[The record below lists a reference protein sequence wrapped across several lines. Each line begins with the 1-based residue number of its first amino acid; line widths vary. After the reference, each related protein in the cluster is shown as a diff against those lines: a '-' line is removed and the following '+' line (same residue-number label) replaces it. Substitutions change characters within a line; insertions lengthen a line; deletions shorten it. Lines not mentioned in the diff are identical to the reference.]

1 MRRGKISNKSVYCI
15 IIASIFTLLSF
26 FFDQQVIQTEDKVR
40 DLKLD
45 MSLKEKKYEDFS
57 SAFRSI
63 LSFADIIKSNYAY
76 YLHINSLPYR
86 ALVRLE
92 TDPDF
97 IKHFHI
103 KKNIVMKFG
112 PSGMKEYTTFRMKN
126 YIMDNYT
133 NIITGILDIRASLID
148 TPMANLN
155 YSNEDPT
162 ERKLEK
168 KLSDLFLLG
177 DNFVDF
183 GENFFKKMNDFKG
196 SRIPLKFRTE
206 FINHLEMEYFTLLY
220 EETTKLNEQLSIFGE
235 DLNSVGSLFQE
246 KMDNFDSAIEI
257 LIKDLKG
264 KEIKK
269 NYFILT
275 SILCQILGL
284 IAILLLFK
292 NILIENSKEKGVN

>member
-45 MSLKEKKYEDFS
+45 ISLKEKKYEDFS
-57 SAFRSI
+57 SAYRSI

-86 ALVRLE
+86 ALIRLE

-97 IKHFHI
+97 IKHFYTT
-103 KKNIVMKFG
+103 KNIVMKLG
-112 PSGMKEYTTFRMKN
+112 PSGMKEYRTYQMK
-126 YIMDNYT
+126 YFIMGNYT
-133 NIITGILDIRASLID
+133 DIITGIFDIRASLID
-148 TPMANLN
+148 APMANLN
-155 YSNEDPT
+155 YSSKDPT

-168 KLSDLFLLG
+168 KLSDLFLLD

-183 GENFFKKMNDFKG
+183 GENFFKKENNFKG
-196 SRIPLKFRTE
+196 SRIE
-206 FINHLEMEYFTLLY
+206 FINHLEIDYYTLLY
-220 EETTKLNEQLSIFGE
+220 EETIKLNKQLLIFRE
-235 DLNSVGSLFQE
+235 DLNLVGGLFVE
-246 KMDNFDSAIEI
+246 KLFNFDSDIEI
-257 LIKDLKG
+257 LFKDLKG

>member
-97 IKHFHI
+97 IKHFHT
-103 KKNIVMKFG
+103 KKSIVMKLG
-112 PSGMKEYTTFRMKN
+112 PSGMKKYTIYQMRHFIIN
-126 YIMDNYT
+126 NYT
-133 NIITGILDIRASLID
+133 NIAKGMLDIRASLID

>member
-1 MRRGKISNKSVYCI
+1 MRRGKISNQSIYCI

-57 SAFRSI
+57 SAFRSS

-112 PSGMKEYTTFRMKN
+112 PSRMKEYTTFRMKN

>member
-1 MRRGKISNKSVYCI
+1 MRRGKISNQSIYCI

-196 SRIPLKFRTE
+196 SRIE

>member
-1 MRRGKISNKSVYCI
+1 MRRGKISNKSVYVI

-183 GENFFKKMNDFKG
+183 GENFFNKMNDFKG
-196 SRIPLKFRTE
+196 SRIE
-206 FINHLEMEYFTLLY
+206 FINHLEMDYYTLLY
-220 EETTKLNEQLSIFGE
+220 KETIKLNKQLSIFRE
-235 DLNSVGSLFQE
+235 DLNSVGNLFQE
-246 KMDNFDSAIEI
+246 KMFNFDSDIEI
-257 LIKDLKG
+257 LFKDLKG

>member
-97 IKHFHI
+97 IKHFYT
-103 KKNIVMKFG
+103 KKNIVMKLG
-112 PSGMKEYTTFRMKN
+112 PSGMKEYTIFQMKHFIAN
-126 YIMDNYT
+126 NYT

>member
-183 GENFFKKMNDFKG
+183 GENFFKKGNNFKG
-196 SRIPLKFRTE
+196 SRTE
-206 FINHLEMEYFTLLY
+206 FINHLEMDYYTLLY
-220 EETTKLNEQLSIFGE
+220 KETTKLNEQLSIFGE

>member
-63 LSFADIIKSNYAY
+63 LSFTNITKSNYAY

-97 IKHFHI
+97 IKHFYT
-103 KKNIVMKFG
+103 KKNIVMKLG

-133 NIITGILDIRASLID
+133 NIITDILDIRASLID

-168 KLSDLFLLG
+168 KLSDLFLLD

-183 GENFFKKMNDFKG
+183 GENFFNKMNDFKG
-196 SRIPLKFRTE
+196 SKIQL
-206 FINHLEMEYFTLLY
+206 INHLKMEYYTLLY
-220 EETTKLNEQLSIFGE
+220 KETTKLNEQLSIFGE
-235 DLNSVGSLFQE
+235 DLYLVGGLFQE

-292 NILIENSKEKGVN
+292 NILIENTKEKRVN

>member
-97 IKHFHI
+97 IKHFHT
-103 KKNIVMKFG
+103 KKSIVMKLG
-112 PSGMKEYTTFRMKN
+112 PSGMKKYTIYQMRHFIIN
-126 YIMDNYT
+126 NYT
-133 NIITGILDIRASLID
+133 NIAKGMLDIRASLID

-155 YSNEDPT
+155 YSNEDPI
-162 ERKLEK
+162 ERILKK
-168 KLSDLFLLG
+168 KLNDLFLLD

-183 GENFFKKMNDFKG
+183 GENFFNKMNDFKG
-196 SRIPLKFRTE
+196 SRIE
-206 FINHLEMEYFTLLY
+206 FINHLEMDYYTLLY
-220 EETTKLNEQLSIFGE
+220 KETIKLNKQLSIFRE
-235 DLNSVGSLFQE
+235 DLNSVGNLFQE
-246 KMDNFDSAIEI
+246 KMFNFDSDIEI
-257 LIKDLKG
+257 LFKDLKG

-292 NILIENSKEKGVN
+292 NILIQKTSSIFKFK

>member
-26 FFDQQVIQTEDKVR
+26 FLDQQVIQTEDKVR

-57 SAFRSI
+57 SAFRSS

-97 IKHFHI
+97 IKHFHT
-103 KKNIVMKFG
+103 KKSIVMKLG
-112 PSGMKEYTTFRMKN
+112 PSGMKKYTIYQMRHFIIN
-126 YIMDNYT
+126 NYT
-133 NIITGILDIRASLID
+133 NIAKGMLDIRASLID

-155 YSNEDPT
+155 YSSKDPT
-162 ERKLEK
+162 ERKLKK
-168 KLSDLFLLG
+168 KLNDLFLLD

-183 GENFFKKMNDFKG
+183 GENFFNKMNDFKG
-196 SRIPLKFRTE
+196 SRIE
-206 FINHLEMEYFTLLY
+206 FINHLEMDYYTLLY
-220 EETTKLNEQLSIFGE
+220 KETTKLNEQLSIFGE
-235 DLNSVGSLFQE
+235 DLSLVEGFFKE
-246 KMDNFDSAIEI
+246 KMDNLDSDIEI
-257 LIKDLKG
+257 LFKDLKG

>member
-97 IKHFHI
+97 IKHFYT
-103 KKNIVMKFG
+103 KKNIVMKLG
-112 PSGMKEYTTFRMKN
+112 PSGMKKFTAFQMKN

-133 NIITGILDIRASLID
+133 DITKGILDIRAS
-148 TPMANLN
+148 
-155 YSNEDPT
+155 
-162 ERKLEK
+162 
-168 KLSDLFLLG
+168 
-177 DNFVDF
+177 
-183 GENFFKKMNDFKG
+183 
-196 SRIPLKFRTE
+196 
-206 FINHLEMEYFTLLY
+206 
-220 EETTKLNEQLSIFGE
+220 
-235 DLNSVGSLFQE
+235 
-246 KMDNFDSAIEI
+246 
-257 LIKDLKG
+257 
-264 KEIKK
+264 
-269 NYFILT
+269 
-275 SILCQILGL
+275 
-284 IAILLLFK
+284 
-292 NILIENSKEKGVN
+292 

>member
-112 PSGMKEYTTFRMKN
+112 PSRMKEYTTFRMKN

-183 GENFFKKMNDFKG
+183 GENFFNKMNDFKG
-196 SRIPLKFRTE
+196 SRIE
-206 FINHLEMEYFTLLY
+206 FINHLEMDYYTLLY
-220 EETTKLNEQLSIFGE
+220 KETTKLNEQLSIFGE
-235 DLNSVGSLFQE
+235 DLNLVSGLFNE
-246 KMDNFDSAIEI
+246 KMDNFDSDIEI

>member
-1 MRRGKISNKSVYCI
+1 MRRGKISNQSIYCI

-57 SAFRSI
+57 SAFRSS

-97 IKHFHI
+97 IKHFYT
-103 KKNIVMKFG
+103 KKNIVMKLG

-183 GENFFKKMNDFKG
+183 GENFFNKMNDFKG
-196 SRIPLKFRTE
+196 SRIE
-206 FINHLEMEYFTLLY
+206 FINHLEMDYYTLLY
-220 EETTKLNEQLSIFGE
+220 KETTKLNEQLSIFGE
-235 DLNSVGSLFQE
+235 DLNLVSGLFNE
-246 KMDNFDSAIEI
+246 KMDNFDSDIEI

-292 NILIENSKEKGVN
+292 NILIQKTSSIFKFK

>member
-1 MRRGKISNKSVYCI
+1 MRRGKISNQSIYCI

-57 SAFRSI
+57 SAFRSS

-97 IKHFHI
+97 IKHFHT
-103 KKNIVMKFG
+103 KKSIVMKLG
-112 PSGMKEYTTFRMKN
+112 PSGMKKYTIYQMRHFIIN
-126 YIMDNYT
+126 NYT
-133 NIITGILDIRASLID
+133 NIAKGMLDIRASLID

-183 GENFFKKMNDFKG
+183 GENFFNKMNDFKG
-196 SRIPLKFRTE
+196 SRIE
-206 FINHLEMEYFTLLY
+206 FINHLEMDYYTLLY
-220 EETTKLNEQLSIFGE
+220 KETTKLNEQLSIFGE
-235 DLNSVGSLFQE
+235 DLSLVEGFFKE
-246 KMDNFDSAIEI
+246 KMDNLDSDIEI

-292 NILIENSKEKGVN
+292 NILIQKTSSIFKFK

>member
-57 SAFRSI
+57 SAFRSS

-97 IKHFHI
+97 IKHFHT
-103 KKNIVMKFG
+103 KKSIVMKLG
-112 PSGMKEYTTFRMKN
+112 PSGMKKYTIYQMRHFIIN
-126 YIMDNYT
+126 NYT
-133 NIITGILDIRASLID
+133 NIAKGMLDIRASLID

-155 YSNEDPT
+155 YSNEDPI
-162 ERKLEK
+162 ERILKK
-168 KLSDLFLLG
+168 KLNDLFLLD
-177 DNFVDF
+177 DNFVDL
-183 GENFFKKMNDFKG
+183 GENFFNKMNDFKG
-196 SRIPLKFRTE
+196 SRIE
-206 FINHLEMEYFTLLY
+206 FINHLEMDYYTLLY
-220 EETTKLNEQLSIFGE
+220 KETTKLNEQLSIFGE
-235 DLNSVGSLFQE
+235 DLSLVEGFFKE
-246 KMDNFDSAIEI
+246 KMDNLDSDIEI

>member
-97 IKHFHI
+97 IKHFHT
-103 KKNIVMKFG
+103 KKSIVMKLG
-112 PSGMKEYTTFRMKN
+112 PSGMKKFTAFQMKN

-133 NIITGILDIRASLID
+133 DISKGILDIRASLID

-155 YSNEDPT
+155 YSNEDPI
-162 ERKLEK
+162 ERILKK
-168 KLSDLFLLG
+168 KLNDLFLLD

-183 GENFFKKMNDFKG
+183 GENFFNKMNDFKG
-196 SRIPLKFRTE
+196 SRIE
-206 FINHLEMEYFTLLY
+206 FINHLEMDYYTLLY
-220 EETTKLNEQLSIFGE
+220 KETTKLNEQLSIFGE
-235 DLNSVGSLFQE
+235 DLSLVEGFFKE
-246 KMDNFDSAIEI
+246 KMDNLDSDIEI

>member
-15 IIASIFTLLSF
+15 IIASILTLLSF

-40 DLKLD
+40 DAKLD

-76 YLHINSLPYR
+76 YVHINSLPYK

-97 IKHFHI
+97 IKHFYT
-103 KKNIVMKFG
+103 KKNIVMKLG
-112 PSGMKEYTTFRMKN
+112 PSGMKEYTTWQMKN

-133 NIITGILDIRASLID
+133 NIITDILDIRASLID

-168 KLSDLFLLG
+168 KLSDLFLLD
-177 DNFVDF
+177 DNFVNF

-196 SRIPLKFRTE
+196 SRIQL
-206 FINHLEMEYFTLLY
+206 INHLEMEYYTLLY
-220 EETTKLNEQLSIFGE
+220 KETTKLNEQLSIFGE
-235 DLNSVGSLFQE
+235 DLNLVSGLFNE
-246 KMDNFDSAIEI
+246 KMDNFDSDIEI

-292 NILIENSKEKGVN
+292 NILIENANARPLAKID